1 MLTVNIYIQDRLIN
15 GQTGVIWH
23 IEFAQCTAHKV
34 YVKSTDEQTDSKA
47 MRSSYLGRENS
58 WVLIEKCETPI
69 SKKKESVL
77 SSNKHTQFQL
87 TLTWVSTVHKV
98 QGISL
103 D

>member
-15 GQTGVIWH
+15 GQKGVIWH
-23 IEFAQCTAHKV
+23 IEYAQCTAHKV
-34 YVKSTDEQTDSKA
+34 YIKTPDEQA
-47 MRSSYLGRENS
+47 MRPSYLDRENS

>member
-58 WVLIEKCETPI
+58 WVLIEKCETAI
-69 SKKKESVL
+69 SKKKGSPL
-77 SSNKHTQFQL
+77 SSNKHTQFPS
-87 TLTWVSTVHKV
+87 TLAWVYLLFIRFKV
-98 QGISL
+98 
-103 D
+103 